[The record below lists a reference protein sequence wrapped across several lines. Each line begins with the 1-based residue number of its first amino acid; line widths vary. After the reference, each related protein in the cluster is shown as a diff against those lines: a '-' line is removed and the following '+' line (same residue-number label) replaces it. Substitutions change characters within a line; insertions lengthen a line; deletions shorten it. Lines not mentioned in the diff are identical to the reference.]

1 MPGHCKSSDV
11 GVPPQNF
18 NLFSWQR
25 VENNTSGWRPE
36 CLAGNDRRQ
45 WVNISLS
52 LTKADITNQSQ
63 HSSMPCLANLFWGL
77 KANITNKLEWAH
89 DRELVT
95 SCVGQIAWN
104 AR

>member
-25 VENNTSGWRPE
+25 VENNTSWWRPE

-104 AR
+104 TR